1 MDELPALEPRCLA
14 PLSAVRF
21 RPLTVE
27 RHLQQLDCSK
37 ATGPDAIPARVLKAC
52 ARSLSY
58 PLSRLFSLCF
68 CKQVQHSLWKVA
80 NVTPVHKKQSR
91 TIVKNYRPVSL
102 LSIISKVMEKIVNR
116 CIINHLEKE
125 SAISAHQFGFRQGLS
140 TADLLTTLHHNW
152 VSGLNQGG
160 AVRVLAVDIAG
171 AFDKV
176 SHSGLLHKVQS
187 YGICG
192 PLLGWLKSYLT
203 GRQLQAV
210 VGGASPATY
219 PVKAGVPQGSILGP
233 TLFLLYVNDACDAL
247 PEGVIPA
254 VYADDTTLYTHLPSL
269 DSVQSACSKLQAGVD
284 SLAQWGHQW
293 RVSFE
298 PSKSQAMTITR
309 HRKPWHI
316 PSVSFQGTEV
326 AECSR
331 MKLLGVTFDD
341 RLSYGDHIR
350 TVATRSA
357 QRIGFLRKACP
368 VLDPPGRL
376 ATYRGFV
383 RPTME
388 YCPLVWMW
396 AADTH
401 LARLDRVQHHA
412 LKLIS
417 RGTAID
423 SLAVRR
429 SVAGPTLLYK
439 LHYKL
444 SPPALLSLLP
454 SPAPEPRLPRT
465 RQDISYSSKHR
476 YQLSSSLPV
485 HSCNS
490 ALRSFPSCL
499 VSQWDN
505 LPPALLPIHPMERG
519 LQTFKVN
526 VYRNLK
532 RSSWS
537 WATDYISCS

>member
-1 MDELPALEPRCLA
+1 M
-14 PLSAVRF
+14 
-21 RPLTVE
+21 
-27 RHLQQLDCSK
+27 
-37 ATGPDAIPARVLKAC
+37 
-52 ARSLSY
+52 
-58 PLSRLFSLCF
+58 
-68 CKQVQHSLWKVA
+68 
-80 NVTPVHKKQSR
+80 
-91 TIVKNYRPVSL
+91 
-102 LSIISKVMEKIVNR
+102 
-116 CIINHLEKE
+116 
-125 SAISAHQFGFRQGLS
+125 
-140 TADLLTTLHHNW
+140 
-152 VSGLNQGG
+152 
-160 AVRVLAVDIAG
+160 
-171 AFDKV
+171 
-176 SHSGLLHKVQS
+176 
-187 YGICG
+187 
-192 PLLGWLKSYLT
+192 
-203 GRQLQAV
+203 
-210 VGGASPATY
+210 
-219 PVKAGVPQGSILGP
+219 
-233 TLFLLYVNDACDAL
+233 
-247 PEGVIPA
+247 
-254 VYADDTTLYTHLPSL
+254 YADDTTLYTHLPSL
-269 DSVQSACSKLQAGVD
+269 DRVQSACSKLQAGVD
-284 SLAQWGHQW
+284 ALAQWGHQW

-298 PSKSQAMTITR
+298 LSKSQAMTITR

-316 PSVSFQGTEV
+316 PSVSFQGMEV

-341 RLSYGDHIR
+341 GLSYGDHIR

-357 QRIGFLRKACP
+357 QCIGFLRKVCP

-388 YCPLVWMW
+388 YCPLVWMG

-429 SVAGPTLLYK
+429 SVAGLTLLYK

-444 SPPALLSLLP
+444 SSPALLSLLP

-465 RQDISYSSKHR
+465 RQDISYSSKQR

-499 VSQWDN
+499 VSQWNN
-505 LPPALLPIHPMERG
+505 LPPALLPTHPMERG

-532 RSSWS
+532 HSSWS